1 MSMLVKQ
8 KANARLESKSDAE
21 HSGVG
26 GGDEGVV
33 KFSGVEEET
42 SGSRAQAY
50 YKEGTLV
57 LVESNA

>member
-8 KANARLESKSDAE
+8 NANARLESKSDAE

-50 YKEGTLV
+50 YKKEH
-57 LVESNA
+57 SSW

>member
-1 MSMLVKQ
+1 MECSMSMLVKE

-21 HSGVG
+21 HSGVE

-33 KFSGVEEET
+33 KLSGGEEET

-50 YKEGTLV
+50 
-57 LVESNA
+57 